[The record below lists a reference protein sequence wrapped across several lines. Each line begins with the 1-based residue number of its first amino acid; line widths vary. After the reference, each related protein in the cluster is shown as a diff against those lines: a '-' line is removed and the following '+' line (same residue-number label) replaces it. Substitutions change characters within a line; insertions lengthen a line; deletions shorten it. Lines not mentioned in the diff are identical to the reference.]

1 MKTLENIQDLKK
13 LLLNPYT
20 IYTYDYAGGLIIND
34 TTDYIEIYEIE
45 IEDEPF
51 DEFLGNIITYA
62 SEKDLFENLREN
74 LIRMDLTKGADDQYY
89 DYSPSQVEAILFG
102 ILQLTPEH
110 QDIIVIDLKKHL
122 KSFIQDKDQ
131 AEEMITQYTCYYNAI
146 KRWESN
152 HKETE
157 ILHQLEI
164 SNLLEQL
171 KITKTMKT
179 TNPSSRITISQKG
192 NQILSCKVY
201 KEPNYILSMSNE
213 EILEL
218 ISGLDY
224 IGNLPTVPNLE
235 KPIEIQVSTT
245 RQIPLEQNKEVQ
257 TKIKEIIY
265 NNLYDT
271 LIDELKDTISRFQ
284 AQYNIQE
291 IYRIYFRTQEI

>member
-1 MKTLENIQDLKK
+1 MKLTITTLVIVEGSYIQGIFHSLEEHPGKAYQELVDQVENEYGYDADKDHVPLHFKTIQD
-13 LLLNPYT
+13 
-20 IYTYDYAGGLIIND
+20 
-34 TTDYIEIYEIE
+34 IE

-62 SEKDLFENLREN
+62 SEKGLFENLREN

-164 SNLLEQL
+164 SNLFEQL
-171 KITKTMKT
+171 K
-179 TNPSSRITISQKG
+179 
-192 NQILSCKVY
+192 
-201 KEPNYILSMSNE
+201 
-213 EILEL
+213 
-218 ISGLDY
+218 
-224 IGNLPTVPNLE
+224 
-235 KPIEIQVSTT
+235 
-245 RQIPLEQNKEVQ
+245 
-257 TKIKEIIY
+257 
-265 NNLYDT
+265 NN
-271 LIDELKDTISRFQ
+271 
-284 AQYNIQE
+284 
-291 IYRIYFRTQEI
+291 

>member
-1 MKTLENIQDLKK
+1 MEPIITINEYPIGWEWLDKVPLEDFTWLIEIFATMTDNTD
-13 LLLNPYT
+13 
-20 IYTYDYAGGLIIND
+20 TYDFAGGLI

-62 SEKDLFENLREN
+62 SEDDLFENLREN

-171 KITKTMKT
+171 K
-179 TNPSSRITISQKG
+179 
-192 NQILSCKVY
+192 
-201 KEPNYILSMSNE
+201 
-213 EILEL
+213 
-218 ISGLDY
+218 
-224 IGNLPTVPNLE
+224 
-235 KPIEIQVSTT
+235 
-245 RQIPLEQNKEVQ
+245 
-257 TKIKEIIY
+257 
-265 NNLYDT
+265 NN
-271 LIDELKDTISRFQ
+271 
-284 AQYNIQE
+284 
-291 IYRIYFRTQEI
+291 

>member
-1 MKTLENIQDLKK
+1 MKPIITVNEYPIGWEWLDKVPLEDFTWLIEIFS
-13 LLLNPYT
+13 T
-20 IYTYDYAGGLIIND
+20 ITDNTDTYDFAGGFIIND
-34 TTDYIEIYEIE
+34 TIDYIEYEIE

-51 DEFLGNIITYA
+51 DEFLGYIITYA

-157 ILHQLEI
+157 ILYLHQLEI

-171 KITKTMKT
+171 K
-179 TNPSSRITISQKG
+179 
-192 NQILSCKVY
+192 
-201 KEPNYILSMSNE
+201 
-213 EILEL
+213 
-218 ISGLDY
+218 
-224 IGNLPTVPNLE
+224 
-235 KPIEIQVSTT
+235 
-245 RQIPLEQNKEVQ
+245 
-257 TKIKEIIY
+257 
-265 NNLYDT
+265 NN
-271 LIDELKDTISRFQ
+271 
-284 AQYNIQE
+284 
-291 IYRIYFRTQEI
+291 